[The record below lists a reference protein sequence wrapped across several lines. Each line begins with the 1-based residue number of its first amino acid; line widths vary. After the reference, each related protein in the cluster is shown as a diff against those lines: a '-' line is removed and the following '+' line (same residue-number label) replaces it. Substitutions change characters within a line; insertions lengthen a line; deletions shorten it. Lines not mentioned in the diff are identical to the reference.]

1 MGAWR
6 NGKRR
11 RLKISRS
18 DDLVGSIP
26 TAPTNM
32 TVISRAIA
40 RLILFITVEFY
51 GYCMITYRCDI
62 CDYTSYRLDRIKK
75 HVIVHKKDDAN
86 RLKTEKFI
94 QKVYESILEPD
105 TLTSLSKDSL
115 SIYLSKFFQ
124 NLGFKINNVAAL
136 HVVSFR
142 NINQR
147 SKVISPEDTDIFLSA
162 ELSRDKKPAWL
173 SKAFKTNFLKARG
186 EIIDPFSEKLDKVHL
201 DRYITSIVLTMPLH
215 YYKNIYISRME
226 TYFDKQKEVFL
237 VKINFK
243 FILKSFKSF
252 CKKFDEA
259 IELSRNF
266 VNAYDSIFDAADKNS
281 SEYLLQN
288 IMSNISLYDKFDKFK
303 KKSQELSE
311 LQKVY
316 NNLAEELCDIEKDI
330 IGQLV
335 EDCIDE
341 YAKRNNLNISDID
354 PEEIKARLQEVGC
367 QSQNYY
373 DFKNRLKNSIANRK
387 QIIKLEALT

>member
-1 MGAWR
+1 
-6 NGKRR
+6 
-11 RLKISRS
+11 
-18 DDLVGSIP
+18 
-26 TAPTNM
+26 
-32 TVISRAIA
+32 
-40 RLILFITVEFY
+40 
-51 GYCMITYRCDI
+51 MITYRCDI

-75 HVIVHKKDDAN
+75 HVGVHKKDDAN

-115 SIYLSKFFQ
+115 SVYLSKFFQ
-124 NLGFKINNVAAL
+124 NLGFKINNVVAL
-136 HVVSFR
+136 NVVSFR

-162 ELSRDKKPAWL
+162 ELSRDKRPAWL
-173 SKAFKTNFLKARG
+173 SKAFKTIFLKARG
-186 EIIDPFSEKLDKVHL
+186 EIIDPFSEKLDKVCL
-201 DRYITSIVLTMPLH
+201 DGYITSIVLNMPLH
-215 YYKNIYISRME
+215 YYRNMYISRMQ

-316 NNLAEELCDIEKDI
+316 NNLAEELCDVEKDI

-367 QSQNYY
+367 QSQNYS
-373 DFKNRLKNSIANRK
+373 DFKNRLKNSIANKK
-387 QIIKLEALT
+387 QIIKWEALT